1 MSLEPKDVQRLGADL
16 VKAVSASEPT
26 DVMLSILTS
35 LRTGVTATEDLLRTT
50 KIGITVNKYK
60 VHSTPEVARAAA
72 ECVAKWRRD
81 VKTNA
86 AAGGEKGAG
95 KAGKSGSPAGKA
107 EAKVEANGSG
117 AGGKAAEGKKEFK
130 TSVPLDKRTSVTDKV
145 DTEVTGNAIRDNCL
159 KLMYDGLANMSEECE
174 SSSSSLSPNLA
185 LRAMSNIT
193 LRKDHQTTRHS
204 YTSPPLTLSLIHI
217 SSPRD

>member
-16 VKAVSASEPT
+16 VKAVSAAEPT
-26 DVMLSILTS
+26 DVMLSILTQ
-35 LRTGVTATEDLLRTT
+35 LRTNVTATEDLLRTT

-86 AAGGEKGAG
+86 AAGDK
-95 KAGKSGSPAGKA
+95 KAGKSGSPASTP
-107 EAKVEANGSG
+107 AKPEANGSG
-117 AGGKAAEGKKEFK
+117 AGKSAGEKAEFK

-174 SSSSSLSPNLA
+174 SFPSLPFRLCTPYPIPLGPRTVHSQRYSSV
-185 LRAMSNIT
+185 
-193 LRKDHQTTRHS
+193 H
-204 YTSPPLTLSLIHI
+204 Y
-217 SSPRD
+217 